1 MLFPIFLFL
10 MTLSP
15 LYIPVAVT
23 VFDQFDKW
31 RSRRNAR
38 RIDSVR
44 QFRPAVGVVPAA
56 A

>member
-23 VFDQFDKW
+23 VVDEFDKW
-31 RSRRNAR
+31 RSRRTAR
-38 RIDSVR
+38 PVR
-44 QFRPAVGVVPAA
+44 QFRPAAGLLPAPA
-56 A
+56 